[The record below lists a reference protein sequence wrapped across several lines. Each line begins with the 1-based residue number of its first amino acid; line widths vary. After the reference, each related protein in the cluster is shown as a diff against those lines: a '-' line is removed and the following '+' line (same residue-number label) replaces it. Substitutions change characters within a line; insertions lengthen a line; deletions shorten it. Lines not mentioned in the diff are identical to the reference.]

1 MINSI
6 NCIQLFFELGVSI
19 GKKLLKRYFTKEIII
34 GRFEKIFCA
43 LIWME
48 KFIAYTKWK
57 NKFNRYL
64 FAMKSIAML

>member
-6 NCIQLFFELGVSI
+6 NFIQLFFELG
-19 GKKLLKRYFTKEIII
+19 KKLLKCYYFTKEIII